1 MPKTNAS
8 QDSQDRFAAPSYEWE
23 CGEDEGGIDEEEP
36 QIRQVWTHRVHQ
48 EEQAGSQARLKC
60 YSCAYAPKEV
70 RRYNFTYDRMKRVMG
85 SSSSRQIEH
94 TAFEFLFGKIVW
106 IVRIVPDIWMRV

>member
-1 MPKTNAS
+1 
-8 QDSQDRFAAPSYEWE
+8 
-23 CGEDEGGIDEEEP
+23 
-36 QIRQVWTHRVHQ
+36 
-48 EEQAGSQARLKC
+48 
-60 YSCAYAPKEV
+60 V